1 MAIIEVTAENFQKTV
16 EGNGIVLIDYWAEWC
31 GPCRAFGP
39 IFEAASEKHP
49 DAVFGKCNTEKET
62 ELAEALHIQS
72 IPMLMVFRDQILVF
86 AQPGMLPAPVLQ
98 ELIEKVKSLDMDEVR
113 RHIAEEEAKE
123 PHEHHEGCSHCSGQE
138 DN

>member
-72 IPMLMVFRDQILVF
+72 IPMLMVFREQILVF

-98 ELIEKVKSLDMDEVR
+98 ELIEKVKALDMDDVR
-113 RHIAEEEAKE
+113 RHIAEEEAQGG
-123 PHEHHEGCSHCSGQE
+123 HEHHEGCSHCSGE
-138 DN
+138 EGN